1 MVMQDDPNNLDRLID
16 DVGREMTGAPPAGG
30 YDGLARRV
38 SVRIQDAETSRVPR
52 AWSRAWLLAPA
63 AACVLLLA
71 VFLLR
76 DTTVRPGPDATPV
89 QPAALS
95 PQPSVPDTTGA
106 MTRATEATARQTSV
120 TASGLRAQGSGL
132 SAGQPSALSPEPF
145 TGGTDPD
152 LQPLTMAPIEMAS
165 LDVSPLVVAM
175 PIEISTI
182 AIDRIEISAMP

>member
-1 MVMQDDPNNLDRLID
+1 MQDDPNNLDRLID
-16 DVGREMTGAPPAGG
+16 DVAREMTGAPPAGG
-30 YDGLARRV
+30 DEGLARRV
-38 SVRIQDAETSRVPR
+38 SVRIQDAEAVRTPR

-63 AACVLLLA
+63 AACVLVLA

-76 DTTVRPGPDATPV
+76 DATVRPGPDATPV

-106 MTRATEATARQTSV
+106 MTRATEATARQTV
-120 TASGLRAQGSGL
+120 RLT
-132 SAGQPSALSPEPF
+132 PSARATGVEKVDAAPVQAF